1 MRIGVIGTGR
11 VGSTLARAWAERG
24 HDVTFGSRDPTS
36 DAVAELVG
44 DVPGA
49 HAAGLQ
55 ETVAGADVIVL
66 AVPGAAAE
74 AVARSLSD
82 WDGKVIVDPTNP
94 LRDDGPSNAEAV
106 QSAAEG
112 AHVVKAFNVIGVEAM
127 ARAAR
132 GEAGGTMPLAG
143 DDEEAVATTAQLA
156 REIGLEPLHVG
167 GVTMATSLEELA
179 WVWIAWSRT
188 LGRTFLWR
196 VER

>member
-11 VGSTLARAWAERG
+11 VGSTLGTAWGERG
-24 HDVTFGSRDPTS
+24 HEVTFGSRDPAS
-36 DAVAELVG
+36 DAVAKLVSG
-44 DVPGA
+44 VPGA
-49 HAAGLQ
+49 RAADLQ
-55 ETVAGADVIVL
+55 ETVAWADVIVL

-74 AVARSLSD
+74 AVARSLSG
-82 WDGKVIVDPTNP
+82 WAGKVIVDATNP
-94 LRDDGPSNAEAV
+94 MRDDGPSNAEAV
-106 QSAAEG
+106 QNAAAG

-143 DDEEAVATTAQLA
+143 DDDGAVATTAQLA
-156 REIGLEPLHVG
+156 RDVGLEPLHVG
-167 GVTMATSLEELA
+167 TLAMASSLEELA